1 MSIFDF
7 FINHLHLKKIQDKT
21 YVFCIIRK
29 KWYPFTK
36 EEGIR
41 QYIIF
46 FLKKVKKYRSYNI
59 RVEVPFKINQLNK
72 RLDILV
78 ILKDKPYII
87 IECKAPNIL
96 LTQKTFDQISR
107 YNIKIQAPYLMVS
120 NGIKNFIFQI
130 DVYNKKFSF
139 LNDLPMNDSSIIQK

>member
-1 MSIFDF
+1 MSVFDF
-7 FINHLHLKKIQDKT
+7 FINHLHLKKIQNKT
-21 YVFCIIRK
+21 YVFCMIRK

-46 FLKKVKKYRSYNI
+46 FLKKVKKYRSSNI
-59 RVEVPFKINQLNK
+59 RVEVPFQINQLNK

-120 NGIKNFIFQI
+120 NGIKNFVFQT
-130 DVYNKKFSF
+130 DAYNKKFSF
-139 LNDLPMNDSSIIQK
+139 LNHLPMNDSSIIQK